1 MVKGLWLG
9 FREAGEDNGELKL
22 ELCSGAV
29 LTELWVCVV
38 PVVVFVSG
46 RVGGVVLP
54 IVVVSSGDMD
64 VGAVDVT
71 GTCVNGVGVPV
82 GFVVE

>member
-1 MVKGLWLG
+1 M
-9 FREAGEDNGELKL
+9 
-22 ELCSGAV
+22 
-29 LTELWVCVV
+29 V

-46 RVGGVVLP
+46 RVVGVVLP
-54 IVVVSSGDMD
+54 VVVVDSEDMD

-71 GTCVNGVGVPV
+71 RMCVNGVGVPV